1 MRLGLDKILFLNSTL
16 IMASTI
22 FAALS
27 ALNPAN
33 DSLRTTLVTKISR
46 GSDNVIP
53 FGMKSNTKRSFMGCR
68 VTAIAQTPEKI
79 NGKVYRGNFT
89 IGSYEIGPKRKA
101 TIGTLLNHL
110 QETAANHIRDVGLL
124 GDGFNS
130 TPEMTIRNLIW
141 VVAKMQVVVDRY
153 PSWGDVVEIDNW
165 FGGAPI
171 KDGFAN
177 HWLLRDAKTG
187 ETLAQAKSVWIMMNK
202 GTRKL
207 SKIPEE
213 VRDEITPHITDYPI
227 WDDIKL
233 SKVHDDKADF
243 VQTGVIQARW
253 SDLDVN
259 QHVNFGKYIQW
270 ILENSPTRILK
281 SQELYDLALEFR
293 RECGVGDELKSLTR
307 VVETSGCTEC
317 QHMLQLENGKEVM
330 RGRTK
335 WRPSKH
341 TDAVNLEV
349 VVEFRSSAD
358 MFWETLKTWSSIL
371 PEVLPETYK
380 SIEVIEDMNGEKN
393 GSVTLW
399 KMNPST
405 LVEGAPVMM
414 EEMKK
419 LEKLDELTKTITYS
433 VIGGDLLNL
442 YKSYEPQVTVTPRI
456 DVCTKNGDGN
466 IVDEQDD
473 KDEKSGGIVK
483 WSVKYEKVNEMVPE
497 PYMIKDMIYK
507 TMLKLDEYILSKGNE
522 VITN

>member
-1 MRLGLDKILFLNSTL
+1 MS
-16 IMASTI
+16 STI
-22 FAALS
+22 VTALLS
-27 ALNPAN
+27 ASNPAN
-33 DSLRTTLVTKISR
+33 HTLRTTLVTKIR
-46 GSDNVIP
+46 GGSDINVIP
-53 FGMKSNTKRSFMGCR
+53 FGMKSNTKPTFRGCR
-68 VTAIAQTPEKI
+68 VTAKAQAPENI
-79 NGKVYRGNFT
+79 NNNVYRGNFT
-89 IGSYEIGPKRKA
+89 IRSYEIGPKRKA

-110 QETAANHIRDVGLL
+110 QETAANHIRDVGLV

-130 TPEMTIRNLIW
+130 TPEMIKRNLIW

-153 PSWGDVVEIDNW
+153 PSWGDVVEIDTW

-171 KDGFAN
+171 KNGLAN
-177 HWLLRDAKTG
+177 HWLLRDANTG
-187 ETLAQAKSVWIMMNK
+187 ETLAQANSVWIMMNK
-202 GTRKL
+202 ETRKL

-233 SKVHDDKADF
+233 SMVHDNEADF
-243 VQTGVIQARW
+243 VQTGVVARW

-259 QHVNFGKYIQW
+259 QHVNFGKYIEW
-270 ILENSPTRILK
+270 ILENSPTLILK
-281 SQELYDLALEFR
+281 SQELCDLALEFR

-307 VVETSGCTEC
+307 VVETSGYTEC
-317 QHMLQLENGKEVM
+317 QHMLQLENGMEVM

-335 WRPSKH
+335 WRPTKH
-341 TDAVNLEV
+341 TDAVNLEM

-371 PEVLPETYK
+371 PEVLPETCK

-419 LEKLDELTKTITYS
+419 LENVDELTKTITYS
-433 VIGGDLLNL
+433 VIGGDLLKL
-442 YKSYEPQVTVTPRI
+442 YRSYEPQVTVTPRT
-456 DVCTKNGDGN
+456 DVSTKNGDDK
-466 IVDEQDD
+466 IVDEE
-473 KDEKSGGIVK
+473 DEKDGKRGGTVK

-497 PYMIKDMIYK
+497 PYMIKDMICK
-507 TMLKLDEYILSKGNE
+507 TMLKLDEYILSKR
-522 VITN
+522 VSK

>member
-1 MRLGLDKILFLNSTL
+1 
-16 IMASTI
+16 MASTI

-33 DSLRTTLVTKISR
+33 DSLRTTLVTKISG

-53 FGMKSNTKRSFMGCR
+53 FGVKSNTKPSFMGCR
-68 VTAIAQTPEKI
+68 VTAMAQAPEKI
-79 NGKVYRGNFT
+79 NDKVYRGNFT
-89 IGSYEIGPKRKA
+89 IRSYEIGPKRKA

-110 QETAANHIRDVGLL
+110 QARIHTAYLYACLDIFLIGLFSLSIGIMEVKMSYARSFIWKQETAANHIRDVGLP

-141 VVAKMQVVVDRY
+141 VVAKIQVVVDRY

-187 ETLAQAKSVWIMMNK
+187 ETLAQAKNVWIMMHK

-233 SKVHDDKADF
+233 SKVHDDEADF
-243 VQTGVIQARW
+243 VQTGVIARW

-259 QHVNFGKYIQW
+259 QH
-270 ILENSPTRILK
+270 NSPALILK
-281 SQELYDLALEFR
+281 SQEFCDLALEFK

-307 VVETSGCTEC
+307 VVETSGYTEC

-380 SIEVIEDMNGEKN
+380 SIEVIEDMNGER
-393 GSVTLW
+393 
-399 KMNPST
+399 M
-405 LVEGAPVMM
+405 
-414 EEMKK
+414 
-419 LEKLDELTKTITYS
+419 
-433 VIGGDLLNL
+433 DLFPFG
-442 YKSYEPQVTVTPRI
+442 K
-456 DVCTKNGDGN
+456 
-466 IVDEQDD
+466 
-473 KDEKSGGIVK
+473 
-483 WSVKYEKVNEMVPE
+483 
-497 PYMIKDMIYK
+497 
-507 TMLKLDEYILSKGNE
+507 
-522 VITN
+522 